1 MMMKGFGCVFSNL
14 KEGGSTKQAK
24 PDKAAK
30 PSAESRSMNLDEL
43 RAILT
48 LRYYPK
54 GPTLL
59 PKLTWRDFIPY
70 SGIEN
75 VVKPLIEG
83 AIRAVIDYGKPKTI
97 GIAISGGVDSTTVL
111 ALTRKL
117 YPQLDIKSLCITF
130 GQDTGEATDAQNAAD
145 MFETDH
151 VHMNLEGPFQTLPAQ
166 IAILKVPRWNA
177 YTYFIFEY
185 FAKKKV
191 DMVLTGD
198 GGDEN
203 FGGYAFRYK
212 QILSS
217 AAERIDA
224 RTYLDAHKMDWVP
237 DQPKLFG
244 TRMKFSWE
252 EIYSYLNEYF
262 SNPLTKL
269 GQVFLADYSGKL
281 LYDFAPTN
289 TAFAKHFALES
300 VAPMLNTEVIYT
312 AGHLPYEF
320 KYDYKNNIG
329 KVILRQIL
337 LGNFAYKA
345 AVKGKIGF
353 GMDRFEMWR
362 TNKARVTSLLDNARC
377 VKMDLVDK
385 EWLKNAFDKAE
396 SETEETRLRYI
407 TRLFAILALEV
418 WLRLFVTKEMKAT
431 DKL

>member
-1 MMMKGFGCVFSNL
+1 MTGPSRLLVCGL
-14 KEGGSTKQAK
+14 KEGALMEKAES
-24 PDKAAK
+24 DKATK
-30 PSAESRSMNLDEL
+30 LSEELGPKNIEEL

-75 VVKPLIEG
+75 VVKPMIEG
-83 AIRAVIDYGKPKTI
+83 AIRAAIDYKKPKTI

-117 YPQLDIKSLCITF
+117 YPQLNIKSLCITF
-130 GQDTGEATDAQNAAD
+130 GQDTVEAPDAQNAAD

-151 VHMNLEGPFQTLPAQ
+151 FHMNLEGPFQTLPAQ
-166 IAILKVPRWNA
+166 IAVLKVPRWNA
-177 YTYFIFEY
+177 YMYFVFEY

-191 DMVLTGD
+191 DMMLTGD

-203 FGGYAFRYK
+203 FGGYVFRYK
-212 QILSS
+212 QLLSS
-217 AAERIDA
+217 SGERIDPRA
-224 RTYLDAHKMDWVP
+224 YLDAHKMDWVP

-244 TRMKFSWE
+244 PRVKFSWDE
-252 EIYSYLNEYF
+252 MYSYVSEYF
-262 SNPLTKL
+262 SNPLSKL
-269 GQVFLADYSGKL
+269 GQIFLADYSGKL

-289 TAFAKHFALES
+289 TAFAKHFAVDSL
-300 VAPMLNTEVIYT
+300 APMLNTEVIYM
-312 AGHLPYEF
+312 ASHLPYEF
-320 KYDYKNNIG
+320 KYDHKNNIG

-345 AVKGKIGF
+345 ALKGKIGF

-362 TNKARVTSLLDNARC
+362 TNKDRVTSMLDDARC
-377 VKMDLVDK
+377 VKMGLIDK
-385 EWLKNAFDKAE
+385 DWLKKAFDKTE
-396 SETEETRLRYI
+396 SETEDTRLRYI
-407 TRLFAILALEV
+407 TRLFALLALEV
-418 WLRLFVTKEMKAT
+418 WLRLFVTKELKAT

>member
-1 MMMKGFGCVFSNL
+1 V
-14 KEGGSTKQAK
+14 KQERSEKPAK
-24 PDKAAK
+24 PA
-30 PSAESRSMNLDEL
+30 AESNSMNLDEL

-59 PKLTWRDFIPY
+59 PKLGWRDFIPY
-70 SGIEN
+70 TGIDG
-75 VVKPLIEG
+75 VVKPLVEG
-83 AIRAVIDYGKPKTI
+83 AIRAAVDYGKPKKV

-117 YPQLDIKSLCITF
+117 YPELDIKSLCITF
-130 GQDTGEATDAQNAAD
+130 GKDVAEATDAQNAAD

-151 VHMNLEGPFQTLPAQ
+151 FHMNIEGPFQTLPAQ

-177 YTYFIFEY
+177 YTYYIFEY
-185 FAKKKV
+185 FARKKV

-212 QILSS
+212 QLLS
-217 AAERIDA
+217 APGERLDA
-224 RTYLDAHKMDWVP
+224 RLYLDAHKMDWVP
-237 DQPKLFG
+237 DQAKMFG
-244 TRMKFSWE
+244 RRINFSWE
-252 EIYSYLNEYF
+252 EIYSYFTEYF

-269 GQVFLADYSGKL
+269 AQVFYADYSGKL

-289 TAFAKHFALES
+289 IGFAKHFGLNA
-300 VAPMLNTEVIYT
+300 VAPLLNTEVIYT
-312 AGHLPYEF
+312 ANHLPYEF

-362 TNKARVTSLLDNARC
+362 TNKERVTSALDKARC
-377 VKMDLVDK
+377 VEMELIDK
-385 EWLKNAFDKAE
+385 GWLKSAFEKAE
-396 SETEETRLRYI
+396 SGTEELRLRYI
-407 TRLFAILALEV
+407 TRLFAVLALEV
-418 WLRLFVTKEMKAT
+418 WLRLFITKEIKPT

>member
-1 MMMKGFGCVFSNL
+1 MQ
-14 KEGGSTKQAK
+14 QAK
-24 PDKAAK
+24 PDRVTKL
-30 PSAESRSMNLDEL
+30 SAELGPKNLEEL

-54 GPTLL
+54 GLTLL

-75 VVKPLIEG
+75 VVKPMIEG
-83 AIRAVIDYGKPKTI
+83 AIKADIDYRKPKTV

-111 ALTRKL
+111 ALTRKM

-130 GQDTGEATDAQNAAD
+130 GQDTVEAGDAQNAAD

-151 VHMNLEGPFQTLPAQ
+151 LHMNLEGPFETLPAQ
-166 IAILKVPRWNA
+166 IAVLKVPRWNA
-177 YTYFIFEY
+177 YMYFVFEY

-203 FGGYAFRYK
+203 FGGYIFRYK
-212 QILSS
+212 QLLSPP
-217 AAERIDA
+217 AERIDA

-244 TRMKFSWE
+244 ARMKFSWD
-252 EIYSYLNEYF
+252 EIYSYVSEYF
-262 SNPLTKL
+262 SNPLSKL
-269 GQVFLADYSGKL
+269 GQIFLADYSGKL

-289 TAFAKHFALES
+289 NAFAKHFALES
-300 VAPMLNTEVIYT
+300 VAPMLSTEVIHV
-312 AGHLPYEF
+312 ASHLPYEF
-320 KYDYKNNIG
+320 KYDHKNNIG

-345 AVKGKIGF
+345 ALKGKIGF

-362 TNKARVTSLLDNARC
+362 TNKDRVTSVLDDARC
-377 VKMDLVDK
+377 VKMGLIDK
-385 EWLKNAFDKAE
+385 EWLKRAFDKTE

-418 WLRLFVTKEMKAT
+418 WLRLFVTKELKAT

>member
-1 MMMKGFGCVFSNL
+1 M
-14 KEGGSTKQAK
+14 KQAN
-24 PDKAAK
+24 PTRAAK
-30 PSAESRSMNLDEL
+30 PAAEADSMNADEL

-54 GPTLL
+54 GPTSL
-59 PKLTWRDFIPY
+59 PKLGWRDFIPY
-70 SGIEN
+70 SGIDG
-75 VVKPLIEG
+75 VIKPLIEG
-83 AIRAVIDYGKPKTI
+83 ALRAAVDYEKPKTV

-117 YPQLDIKSLCITF
+117 YPDLTIKSLCITF
-130 GQDTGEATDAQNAAD
+130 GKDIGEAADAQNAAD
-145 MFETDH
+145 MFQTDH
-151 VHMNLEGPFQTLPAQ
+151 FHMNLEGPFQTLPAQ
-166 IAILKVPRWNA
+166 VAILRLPRWNA

-185 FAKKKV
+185 FARNKV

-212 QILSS
+212 QLLSTPG
-217 AAERIDA
+217 ARLDA

-244 TRMKFSWE
+244 KRIRFSWDE
-252 EIYSYLNEYF
+252 MYSYVAEYF
-262 SNPLTKL
+262 SNPLSKL

-289 TAFAKHFALES
+289 TAFAQHFGLNS
-300 VAPMLNTEVIYT
+300 VAPMLNTEVIY
-312 AGHLPYEF
+312 AASHLPYEF
-320 KYDYKNNIG
+320 KYDPKNNIG

-353 GMDRFEMWR
+353 GMDRFEMWDE
-362 TNKARVTSLLDNARC
+362 NKARITSMLDKPRC
-377 VKMDLVDK
+377 VELDLIAK
-385 EWLKNAFDKAE
+385 EWLKSAFDKTK
-396 SETEETRLRYI
+396 SETEETKLRYI

-418 WLRLFVTKEMKAT
+418 WLRLFITKEMKAT